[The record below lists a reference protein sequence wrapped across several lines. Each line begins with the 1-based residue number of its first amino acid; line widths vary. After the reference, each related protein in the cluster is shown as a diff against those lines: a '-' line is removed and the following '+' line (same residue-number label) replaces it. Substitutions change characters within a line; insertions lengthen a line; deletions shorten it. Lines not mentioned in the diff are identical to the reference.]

1 MEANQLVVIDIQG
14 SAGVVLDD
22 GSIRALNVGDII
34 TVGDLVVTA
43 IKSSLQ
49 IDVQGETLSIP
60 ANQKVKITPDLLAK
74 EARDSSETTV
84 FDESLDEAIAS
95 LDLGTEQ
102 DSSTAANSDVTDFLD
117 ALEGDG
123 DILDNLEA
131 TAAGGGNAAG
141 ADGGS
146 SFVQLT
152 RISESVDPSSV
163 TFDSSFDQS
172 ATEAFNLRDT
182 SDGIVPDATSA
193 SISLNELGVTN
204 SSQPTITGTSEN
216 LIGETV
222 NVTVTDVDGNSQVVS
237 VVIGP
242 DGTFEITLPTPIADG
257 PVTVV
262 VEATDPVGNPIND
275 TISIEIDTT
284 PPLIAI
290 DPVADSASQTVTVTG
305 TVSGLN
311 TGDNV
316 SVTLTDSAGTVQT
329 IVTQVDAL
337 GNWVITTT
345 SPLSEG
351 EFNVSAVAIDAA
363 GNQAVDQAL
372 ANVDLTAPVITVN
385 VTDET
390 NNATPPLVGTT
401 NGVPEGTQVTI
412 TVTDSAG
419 QIQTLTAVTQADG
432 SWSVEVGTPLA
443 EGDFTVDAQVSD
455 SVGNLAL
462 ASDSGVVD
470 LTAPTVQINNINDTQ
485 DTTPTITGNAQDVP
499 AGSII
504 SVVITDFNG
513 QTQTLLTQTN
523 ADGDWSIDVTTP
535 LAEGQ
540 FEVDASVSD
549 AAGNQA
555 QANNQGVVD
564 LTNPDITVT
573 AIADTNDT
581 TPTFV
586 GRVEDAPAGSVITV
600 LVTDIN
606 GSVQTLTTL
615 LNEDGTWSVDA
626 NEILPGGEFTATAS
640 VTDVAGNEATAQ
652 TNGEITFAPISIQI
666 DAIAN
671 TNDTTPFLSGNTGN
685 VPAGTTITL
694 TITASDGSTFTLLAV
709 TQADGSW
716 SAQVTTPLPEG
727 DFTVVAAVIDDSGNE
742 AQASALGN
750 VDLTISINF
759 IIDTNDTTPT
769 ISGSTQDVEPGAL
782 VTVTFT
788 GSDGVAETVQV
799 VTGADGSWS
808 VEASNELV
816 EGQFNVVATVTDA
829 AGNTASASETG
840 EIDLTDPAITINP
853 IEDTNDVTPSVS
865 GNVIDVPAGTE
876 VTLVITDS
884 EGNEQTLTTITNT
897 DGTYTA
903 DIIADLS
910 EGDFTVTA
918 SVSDTAGN
926 SSTATVT
933 GTVDLTA
940 PSVTINN
947 IADTNDTTPTLTGST
962 QGLASGSE
970 VTLTVTDSLGAEQQL
985 VTTISADGTWS
996 IEIPTALSEGDF
1008 TVTANVSDNAGN
1020 AAQDSQLGSVDTTPP
1035 LVAINDFADSNDTTP
1050 TFSGTT
1056 SDVAPGS
1063 LVSVL
1068 VTDANGESQTLTA
1081 VVSEDGTWQVGA
1093 TQAVAEG
1100 DFTITAT
1107 VTDAAGNEASD
1118 TGTGTIDLS
1127 APIIAIN
1134 AIPDSADTTPTI
1146 SGSVQNVP
1154 AGTTVTLTLTDAG
1167 GNTQTIT
1174 TQTLADGTWTAD
1186 AINELVEGDF
1196 SVNAIVSDE
1205 AGNQSETLAQGTIDN
1220 TAPTI
1225 TIDALADSNDTT
1237 PTISGTATGEP
1248 EGTVV
1253 TITVTD
1259 EAGNPQTITTEVLA
1273 DGTFSVD
1280 VPNELS
1286 EGEFTVEV
1294 SVTDTSGNETTA
1306 TTTGEIDTSAPVITI
1321 DALADSNDTT
1331 PTISGT
1337 ATGEPEG
1344 TVVTITVTDDAGNE
1358 QVITTEVLANGTF
1371 TVDVPNELSEGE
1383 FIVEVSVTDT
1393 SGNETTATTTGEV
1406 DTAAPT
1412 VTIDPIGDTND
1423 TTPTISGT
1431 ATGEPEGT
1439 LVTITVTDEAGNPQI
1454 ITTEVQADG
1463 TFSVDVPNELSEGE
1477 FTVEVSVTDT
1487 AGNET
1492 TVTTTGEVD
1501 TAAPT
1506 VIIDPVGDTNNTT
1519 PTISGTATGEPEGT
1533 VVTITV
1539 TDEAG
1544 NPQTITTEVQ
1554 ADGTFSVDVPNELS
1568 EGEFTVEVSVTDTAG
1583 NETTVTTTGEVD
1595 TAAPTVIIDPV
1606 SDTNNTTPTISGTAT
1621 SEPEGTVVTI
1631 TVTDEAGNPQ
1641 IITTGVQADGTF
1653 SVDVPDELSEGE
1665 FSVEVSVTDTAGN
1678 ETTVTTTGEVDTTA
1692 PIVTINALGDTSDTT
1707 PTISGTASGEPAG
1720 STVTLTVTD
1729 ANGIVQIITAEVIT
1743 DGSWTVEVSAA
1754 LAEGSY
1760 SVDASISDSAGN
1772 EGTASASG
1780 TIDTSALTITI
1791 DIIGETND
1799 QTPQINGDTFNAQ
1812 AGSQVEVQITD
1823 SAGAI
1828 ITLTTVVDEN
1838 GLWSV
1843 TPPANLA
1850 EGTILISATVT
1861 DIGGGTANAELDA
1874 VIDITPPTIQV
1885 NELETS
1891 NDTTPIISGST
1902 TDVASGTVIN
1912 LTVTDSQ
1919 GVVRTFS
1926 TTTDADGNW
1935 SVELSQE
1942 LASGDYSVEAE
1953 VSDAAGN
1960 SASTTATGNID
1971 TSGPSLTVDFEAVT
1985 NDSTPTISGTSDAD
1999 VGTSITVVITD
2010 ENGVEQTLST
2020 TVDANG
2026 NWEVTPQT
2034 DLNEGDNTIEVSVSD
2049 EAGNTT
2055 TVTDTI
2061 TLDTQAP
2068 ILTIQNVGDVSD
2080 LTPELQ
2086 GTSNEIGG
2094 TVTLTITDSQ
2104 GAEQTFTTTVE
2115 SDGHWNIEIPGALAQ
2130 GDFSVVASITDAAGN
2145 DTTANSSGNVDTIT
2159 PVITVDALGLG
2170 NDSTPVV
2177 SGTST
2182 EPEGTVVNIVIT
2194 DSNGDETPI
2203 TATVDANGNW
2213 QAISPELPEGSY
2225 SVQAS
2230 ITDAAGNTDS
2240 AVQSGTIDS
2249 LAPTLVLDTVGAT
2262 NDSTPTISGSTNAP
2276 AGTVISISVSDGT
2289 TTETFTATVQ
2299 ADGSWSADVPNALS
2313 DGELTIEASVSDNA
2327 GNTTTLSE
2335 TATLNTTAPSISIN
2349 ALVDTN
2355 DTTPT
2360 INGTSDAADGTTI
2373 SLTFEDS
2380 AGNITTVDTTV
2391 TGGVWSVDA
2400 PIDLAEGE
2408 YTVTAQVDDGLG
2420 NIGSATETGQI
2431 DLTGPSL
2438 VITDN
2443 GVGND
2448 TTPTIAGSS
2457 DAPQGST
2464 VTVIVTDSSG
2474 TPQTMSATVLANG
2487 TWSIPVPVALAE
2499 GAYTI
2504 SASVSDAAGND
2515 TTATGAGEI
2524 DTTAPTLILTNPGS
2538 SNDITPTL
2546 SGTSDAVE
2554 GTVIN
2559 FTVVDDLGNTQTFT
2573 TTVDADGNFSIEVPT
2588 ALAEGP
2594 YTITANIS
2602 DVAGNSTDITGNGTI
2617 DTTAPSVSV
2626 DAPLLTND
2634 STPTV
2639 TGTSDAPNS
2648 TITVTFTDATNAT
2661 QSIDVQTDASGN
2673 WSATPT
2679 GTLAE
2684 GNYSVSASI
2693 TDAAGNTGTGTDT
2706 GEVDITPPDL
2716 AFTPT
2721 FLLGSLVL
2729 LNGTSDLPAGSEI
2742 TITEQLVGGGVGVS
2756 YTTTTDANGN
2766 WSLTGID
2773 ISLLNLGSVI
2783 ATATDAAGNT
2793 RTISSDDF
2801 DNTPP
2806 TLTVDVAAQSDSNTP
2821 IISGTSDAGEGAQ
2834 VTIVVTDSAGNPQ
2847 TITALVDANGDWS
2860 ATPATPLSEG
2870 QSTIEV
2876 SVRDSVGNETTVS
2889 DTTTIDTQAPLLT
2902 IQNVGDVSDL
2912 TPELQGTSNEI
2923 GGTVTLTITDS
2934 RGINQTLSTVVGSD
2948 GHWAI
2953 EIPGALAQGDFTVSA
2968 NITDAAG
2975 NDTTAN
2981 SSGNVD
2987 TITPVITV
2995 DALGLGNDSTPVVSG
3010 TSTEPEGT
3018 VINII
3023 ITDSNGDEHPIT
3035 ATVDA
3040 SGNWQAT
3047 SPELPDGSYNV
3058 QASITDDAGNT
3069 GGAVQSG
3076 TLDTLAPTLTL
3087 DTVGATNDSTP
3098 TISGSSNAPAG
3109 TVISI
3114 SVSDGT
3120 TTETFTATVQADG
3133 SWSADVPNALT
3144 DGPLTI
3150 EASVSDSAG
3159 NTTTLSETATLNTTA
3174 PSISIN
3180 ALVDTNDTTPTI
3192 NGTSDA
3198 ADGTTI
3204 SLTFEDSA
3212 GNITTVDTTV
3222 TGGVWSV
3229 DAPIDLAEGEY
3240 TVTAQVDDGLGNIGS
3255 ATETGQIDLTGPSLV
3270 ITDNG
3275 VGNDTTPTIA
3285 GSSDA
3290 PQGSTVTVIVT
3301 DSSGTPQTMSAT
3313 VLANGTWSI
3322 PVPVALA
3329 EGAYTISASVSDAAG
3344 NDTTATGAGEI
3355 DTTAPTL
3362 ILTNPG
3368 SSNDITPTLSGTSD
3382 AVEGTVINFTVVDDL
3397 GNTQTFTTT
3406 VDADGNFSIEVPT
3419 ALAEG
3424 PYTITANISDVAGNS
3439 TDITGNGTID
3449 TTAPSVSVDAP
3460 LLTND
3465 STPTVTGTSDAPNS
3479 TITVT
3484 FTDATNATQS
3494 IDVQTDASGNWSAT
3508 PTGTLA
3514 EGNYSV
3520 SASITDAAGNTG
3532 TGTDTGEVDIT
3543 PPDLAFTPTFLLG
3556 SLVLLNGTS
3565 DLPAGSEITITEQLV
3580 GGGVGVSYTTTT
3592 DANGNWSLTGID
3604 ISLLNLGSVIA
3615 TATDAAGNTR
3625 TISSDDFDNTPP
3637 TLTVDVAAQSDSNTP
3652 IISGTSDAGEGA
3664 QVTIV
3669 VTDSAGNPQTIT
3681 ALVDANGDWSA
3692 TPATPLSEGQ
3702 STIEVSVRDSVGNET
3717 TVSDTTTIDTQ
3728 APTLTI
3734 QNVGD
3739 VNDLTPTL
3747 QGTSNEIGG
3756 TVTLTVTDSDGVVQ
3770 TFTTTVESDGHWN
3783 IEIPGAL
3790 AQGDFSV
3797 VASITDAAGND
3808 TTANSSGNVDTITPV
3823 ITVDALGLG
3832 NDSTPVVSG
3841 TSTEPEGTVVNIVI
3855 TDSNGDETPI
3865 TATVDANGNWQA
3877 ICPELPDGSYTV
3889 QASITDDAGNTG
3901 GAVQSGNLDSL
3912 APTLTLDTVGAT
3924 NDSTPAISG
3933 STNAPAGTVINI
3945 SVSDGTTTETFT
3957 ATVQADG
3964 SWSADVPTALADGE
3978 LTIEAS
3984 VSDSAGNTTTLSEN
3998 ATLNTTAPSIS
4009 INVLV
4014 DTNDTTPEIRG
4025 TSDAADGT
4033 TISLTF
4039 EDSAGNITTV
4049 DTTVTG
4055 GVWSVDAPIDLAEG
4069 EYTVTAQVD
4078 DGLGN
4083 IGSATETGQI
4093 DLTGPSLVITDNGVG
4108 NDTTPTIAGSSDAP
4122 QGSTVTVIV
4131 TDSSGTPQTMSATVL
4146 ANGTWSIP
4154 VPVAL
4159 AEGAYTISASVSDA
4173 AGNDTTAT
4181 GAGEIDTTAPTLI
4194 LTNPG
4199 SSNDITPTLSGTS
4212 DAVEGTV
4219 INFTVVD
4226 DLGNTQTFTTTV
4238 DADGNFSIEVPT
4250 ALAEG
4255 PYTITANISDVAGNS
4270 TDITGNGTIDT
4281 TAPSVSVDAPLLTN
4295 DSTPTV
4301 TGTSDAPNSTITVT
4315 FTDATNATQS
4325 IDVQTDASGNWSAT
4339 PTGTLA
4345 EGNYSVSASITDA
4358 AGNTGTGTDT
4368 GEVDITPPDLAF
4380 TPTFLLGSLVLL
4392 NGTSDL
4398 PAGSE
4403 ITITE
4408 QLVGGGVG
4416 VSYTTTTDA
4425 NGNWSLT
4432 GIDISL
4438 LNLGSVIATATDAAG
4453 NTRTISSDDFDNTP
4467 PTLTVDVAAQSDS
4480 NTPIISGTS
4489 DAGEGAQVTIVVTDS
4504 AGNPQ
4509 TITALVDANGDWSAT
4524 PATPLSE
4531 GQSTIEVS
4539 VRDSVGN
4546 ETTVSD
4552 TTTIDTQAPLLTIQN
4567 VGDVSDL
4574 TPELQGTS
4582 NEIGGTVT
4590 LTITDSEGAV
4600 QTIDTIVGSDGHW
4613 AIEVSTALA
4622 QGDFSVVASIT
4633 DAAGNESTANSSG
4646 NVDTITPI
4654 VTVDALGLGNDSTPV
4669 ISGTSTEPEGTVV
4682 NIVITDSNGDEHP
4695 ITATVDANGDWQ
4707 ATSPELP
4714 DGSYT
4719 VQASITDDAGNTGG
4733 AVQSG
4738 TLDTLAPTLTL
4749 DTVGATNDS
4758 TPTISGSSNAPAGT
4772 VISISVSDGTTTET
4786 FTATVQADGSWSA
4799 DVPNALTDGPLTI
4812 EASVSDSAGNTTTLS
4827 ENATLNTTAPSI
4839 SINVLVDTNDTTP
4852 EIRGTSDAADG
4863 TTISLT
4869 FEDSAGNI
4877 TTVDTTVTGGV
4888 WSVDA
4893 PIDLAEGEYTV
4904 TAQVDDGLGNIGSA
4918 TETGQ
4923 IDLTGPSLVITD
4935 NGVGNDTT
4943 PTIAGSSDAPQ
4954 GSTVTVIVTDSSG
4967 TPQTMSATVLANG
4980 TWSIP
4985 VPVALAE
4992 GAYTISASVSDA
5004 AGNDTTATGAGEID
5018 TTAPTLILTNPGSSN
5033 DITPTLSGT
5042 SDAVEGTVINFT
5054 VVDDLGNT
5062 QTFTTTVDADGNF
5075 SIEVP
5080 TALAEGPYTITANIS
5095 DVAGNSTDITGN
5107 GTIDTTAP
5115 SVSVDAPLLTN
5126 DSTPTVTGTSD
5137 APNSTITV
5145 TFTDATNATQ
5155 SIDVQTDASGNWSVT
5170 PSGDLAEGNYS
5181 VSASITDAAG
5191 NTGTGTDTGE
5201 VDITAPD
5208 LEIIPSFLLGNLVSL
5223 SGDSDLPG
5231 GSVITIT
5238 EYLVGGLVGAT
5249 YTATTNPDGTWGLA
5263 NITVPLLNL
5272 AYVTASATDAAGNVR
5287 TINTLDFDNVAP
5299 DLTVSVDALSNDS
5312 TPVISGTTD
5321 MGQGTVINIT
5331 VTDSEGES
5339 QAFTAIVQA
5348 DGSWSADVPAELA
5361 QGQYTVV
5368 AEVRDSVG
5376 NLTTQ
5381 QTQGEI
5387 DSVAPTLIVNEV
5399 NATIDTTPTISGTS
5413 NEIGADVSIIIGGQ
5427 TLTATVG
5434 TDGNWQVDV
5443 PVALVDGDYTAQ
5455 VSITDDANNIS
5466 STTIDLTID
5475 TQVPVIVL
5483 NDTTVFNTNTPII
5496 SGTSTEPQNTVVDI
5510 VITDSNGDIHTLTA
5524 IVDASGDWQVT
5535 APSLPDGNYDVEVSI
5550 TDDAGNT
5557 GSDTGSSF
5565 VDTQAP
5571 SITINALGTINNS
5584 TPTIS
5589 GTSNESENT
5598 SITVTV
5604 TDGDST
5610 ETYTTVVGAGG
5621 VWSVDIT
5628 DVLTD
5633 GEITVSA
5640 SIVDT
5645 AGNSASANATATLNT
5660 NAPTINI
5667 NTIVDTN
5674 DQTPA
5679 ISGTSSAADNTE
5691 ITVVITDVNNVS
5703 HTVTTTV
5710 VGGIWSVDA
5719 TDILPEG
5726 EFTVSASVTEGSLT
5740 SNTTGSGVIDLT
5752 APTLSITPLVTLNDT
5767 TPTISG
5773 TTTAPQGALVIIL
5786 ITDSLGA
5793 EQTVNATVGAN
5804 GTWSVAASTELS
5816 EGIYTV
5822 LASTTDTAGN
5832 PVNTSITGEV
5842 DITAPVV
5849 TINDIAGSTD
5859 LTPSISGNVTGA
5871 MVGDAVA
5878 VVFTDA
5884 LGNKHTVNT
5893 TVQTGGVWSVEATSS
5908 LSQGDYSVEVSV
5920 TDSAGNTGDATNT
5933 ATIDTIAPEI
5943 SINQSSLILTQ
5954 DSTPLITGTSNEENT
5969 NVIVTFTDSAGV
5981 SHQMTVQ
5988 TDGNGDWQAAANNIL
6003 ADGVYSVSATIS
6015 DAAGNTSVDNKTGG
6029 EVDTVGPELT
6039 IVPSFLLGQLVSL
6052 SGTSD
6057 LGEGKTVT
6065 VTLEL
6070 AGDLAD
6076 LTYDV
6081 TTDANGD
6088 WVLVGLA
6095 VNVIGLSVIKASATD
6110 EAGNTTTVT
6119 TADVDASTPVLNAV
6133 VDFVTGQ
6140 GDLPIISG
6148 TTDQAPGTEVLVRVV
6163 DSENVVQ
6170 ELTAIVQADNTWAV
6184 QVPQSLAEGTFS
6196 VTVDVLSEV
6205 GITTTQLLTGVVD
6218 TISPTLGLQ
6227 VIGTTS
6233 DSTPIIQGTSDL
6245 INGVVEIQLDGGSV
6259 LTTTVDALGIFTL
6272 EVDALTEG
6280 QHVANVSITDDA
6292 GNVVTDT
6299 LEFVVDTLVPVV
6311 DILPLTISDTDIL
6324 TISGSSEEPEGT
6336 DIDVTVI
6343 GSNGDETVFDAVVG
6357 SDGTWSLVTT
6367 SLPDGIY
6374 TVYANITDA
6383 AGNVGESVTEQVTI
6397 DTIPP
6402 VLEIDAFG
6410 VLNTLTPTI
6419 TGSSDEEVGS
6429 LITVNITDST
6439 AAVQTVTTTVL
6450 GDGTWSVIAPLLPEG
6465 EITVEAISTDSAG
6478 NTTTVNQI
6486 GTVSTTLP
6494 SLLINPII
6502 DTSDTTPTI
6511 SGTTDV
6517 LNGNVE
6523 VVITD
6528 SSGTTTTYNTTAIA
6542 GIWSLIPT
6550 VPLAEGAFT
6559 VDATVENLSLTSS
6572 TSLDGIVDLTPPTVE
6587 VDQLPVT
6594 NNPLPTI
6601 TGISDAPAGTN
6612 VSVVITDANNDS
6624 QTITAQV
6631 AGNGTWS
6638 VTATTALSEGSF
6650 SATASISDT
6659 AGNSAS
6665 DTMGSSTDYTA
6676 PTVVIDPILVGQD
6689 TTPTVTGS
6697 VTESFAGALVVV
6709 MFTDSAGATHNVQTT
6724 VEPDGTWSVT
6734 STEVLPEGNYSV
6746 DVSIA
6751 DGAGN
6756 IGEGS
6761 ASSAVDSGI
6770 TIDSGLVLTIDQNPV
6785 ITGTAAPGESVTVTF
6800 SGATEATETVTADAS
6815 GEWSVTANT
6824 TLADGA
6830 YTVTAVA
6837 TDTSGNTTSSGSIS
6851 GLVIDTTPPI
6861 VNDFEVDYL
6870 LGGITGLIK
6879 IAVIGFHGTTDAEPG
6894 TTVTLDNSL
6903 LLGISVGNETTTVQ
6917 SDGSWA
6923 FTSVDIDLLAL
6934 LGNGLRDVRIIFE
6947 DEAGNT
6953 TTIDGEGT
6961 EVASISTAGSASSDT
6976 IPASFSEE
6984 SALGDTIPNEV
6995 SSNNVLS
7002 TETIDLGNLSGLST
7016 PEQTVQVSSAEP
7028 LNINDLII
7036 NEDAEQLIALNTLV
7050 EDEGSA
7056 IAYTPAQSGGSID
7069 AAAPAVDVQNQSEE
7083 MIKHLIESSN
7093 NQTDI

>member
-242 DGTFEITLPTPIADG
+242 DGTFEITLPTPVADG

-290 DPVADSASQTVTVTG
+290 DPVADSASQTVTITG

-432 SWSVEVGTPLA
+432 SWSVEVGTPLP

-640 VTDVAGNEATAQ
+640 VTDPAGNEATAQ

-716 SAQVTTPLPEG
+716 TAQVTTPLPEG

-742 AQASALGN
+742 AQASAVGN
-750 VDLTISINF
+750 VDLTVSINF

-769 ISGSTQDVEPGAL
+769 VSGSTQDVEPGAL

-816 EGQFNVVATVTDA
+816 EGPFSVIATVTDA

-865 GNVIDVPAGTE
+865 GIVIDVPAGTE

-884 EGNEQTLTTITNT
+884 EGNEQTLTTLTNA

-1020 AAQDSQLGSVDTTPP
+1020 AAQDSQLGTVDTTPP

-1186 AINELVEGDF
+1186 AINELVQGDF

-1205 AGNQSETLAQGTIDN
+1205 AGNQSETSAQGTIDN
-1220 TAPTI
+1220 TAPNI

-1273 DGTFSVD
+1273 DGTFTVDVPDELSEGEFIVEVSVTDTAGNETTATTTGEVDTAAPTVIIDPVGDTNDTTPTISGTATGEPEGTAVTITVTDEAGNPQIITTEVQADGTFSVD

-1306 TTTGEIDTSAPVITI
+1306 TTTGEVDTLAPVITI

-1344 TVVTITVTDDAGNE
+1344 TVVTIIVTDEAGNS
-1358 QVITTEVLANGTF
+1358 QIITTEVQADGTF
-1371 TVDVPNELSEGE
+1371 SVDVPNELSEGE
-1383 FIVEVSVTDT
+1383 FTVEVSVTDT
-1393 SGNETTATTTGEV
+1393 AGNETTATTTGEV
-1406 DTAAPT
+1406 DTAAPS
-1412 VTIDPIGDTND
+1412 VIIDPVGDTNNN
-1423 TTPTISGT
+1423 TPTISGT
-1431 ATGEPEGT
+1431 ATGEPKGT

-1492 TVTTTGEVD
+1492 TATTTGEVD
-1501 TAAPT
+1501 TSAP
-1506 VIIDPVGDTNNTT
+1506 VITIDALADSNDTT

-1544 NPQTITTEVQ
+1544 NPQIITTEVQ

-1583 NETTVTTTGEVD
+1583 NETTATTTGEVD
-1595 TAAPTVIIDPV
+1595 TAAPTVTIDPIG
-1606 SDTNNTTPTISGTAT
+1606 DTNDTTPTISGTAT
-1621 SEPEGTVVTI
+1621 GEPEGTVVTI

-1641 IITTGVQADGTF
+1641 IITTEVQADGTF
-1653 SVDVPDELSEGE
+1653 SVDVANELSEGE
-1665 FSVEVSVTDTAGN
+1665 FTVEVSVTDTAGN
-1678 ETTVTTTGEVDTTA
+1678 ETTATTTGEVDTTA

-1707 PTISGTASGEPAG
+1707 PTISGTVSGEPAG

-1729 ANGIVQIITAEVIT
+1729 ANGAVQIITAEVIA
-1743 DGSWTVEVSAA
+1743 DGSWTAEVSAA

-1926 TTTDADGNW
+1926 TTTDVEGNW

-1960 SASTTATGNID
+1960 SASDTATGNID
-1971 TSGPSLTVDFEAVT
+1971 TSGPSLTVDFDTVT

-2010 ENGVEQTLST
+2010 GNGVEQTLTT
-2020 TVDANG
+2020 TVDTNG
-2026 NWEVTPQT
+2026 NWEVTPQA

-2068 ILTIQNVGDVSD
+2068 TLTIQTVGDVND
-2080 LTPELQ
+2080 LTPTLQ

-2094 TVTLTITDSQ
+2094 TVTLTITDSE
-2104 GAEQTFTTTVE
+2104 GAVQTITTTVE
-2115 SDGHWNIEIPGALAQ
+2115 SDGHWDIEIPSALAQ
-2130 GDFSVVASITDAAGN
+2130 GDFTVTASITDAAGN

-2230 ITDAAGNTDS
+2230 ITDDAGNTGGATQTGNLD
-2240 AVQSGTIDS
+2240 T
-2249 LAPTLVLDTVGAT
+2249 LAPTLTLDTVGAT
-2262 NDSTPTISGSTNAP
+2262 NNSTPTISGTSNAP
-2276 AGTVISISVSDGT
+2276 AGTVITINVTDANN
-2289 TTETFTATVQ
+2289 TETFTATVQ

-2391 TGGVWSVDA
+2391 TGGVWSIDA
-2400 PIDLAEGE
+2400 PTDLVEGE

-2420 NIGSATETGQI
+2420 NIGSATETGEI
-2431 DLTGPSL
+2431 DLTAPSL
-2438 VITDN
+2438 VIVDN
-2443 GVGND
+2443 GVSND
-2448 TTPTIAGSS
+2448 TTPTISGTS
-2457 DAPQGST
+2457 DAPQGSE
-2464 VTVIVTDSSG
+2464 VTIIVTDSAG
-2474 TPQTMSATVLANG
+2474 AQQTITATVGGSGA
-2487 TWSIPVPVALAE
+2487 WSAPVTTALAE
-2499 GAYTI
+2499 GNFTV
-2504 SASVSDAAGND
+2504 SASVSDAAGNE
-2515 TTATGAGEI
+2515 ANGTGAGEV
-2524 DTTAPTLILTNPGS
+2524 DTIAPTLVLTSPGS
-2538 SNDITPTL
+2538 SNDITPTF

-2559 FTVVDDLGNTQTFT
+2559 FTVVDDFGSSQTFT
-2573 TTVDADGNFSIEVPT
+2573 TTVDADGNFSVEVPT

-2594 YTITANIS
+2594 YSIEASIS
-2602 DVAGNSTDITGNGTI
+2602 DAAGNSTDIASDDTI

-2639 TGTSDAPNS
+2639 TGISDAPNS
-2648 TITVTFTDATNAT
+2648 TITVTFIDAENATQSIDVQTDANGNWSATPTGTLAEGDYSVSASITDAAGNTGTGTDSGEVDVTPPALAFTPTFELGLLITLSGTSDLPIGSEITITEQLVNGGIGATYTTTTDADGNWSLVGLDVSLLDVGSVIATATDAAGNTRTISSDDFDNTPPTLTVDVAAQSDSNTPVISGTSDAGEGAQVTIVVTDSAGNPQTITALVDANGDWSATPATPLSEGQSTIEVSVRDSVGNETTVSDTTTIDTQAPTLTIQNVGDVSDLTPELQGTSNEIGGTVTLTITDSAGAVQTIDTIVDSDGHWVIEVSNALAQGEFSVVASITDAAGNDTTASSSGNVDTITPVVTVDALGLGNDSTPVISGTSTEPAGTVINIIITDSNGDEHPITATVDASGNWQATSPELPDGSYTVQASITDDAGNTGGAVQSGTLDTLAPTLTLDTVGATNNSTPTISGTSNAPAGTVITINVRDADNTETFTATVQADGSWSADVPNALTDGPLTIEASVSDSAGNTTMLSEGATLDTNAPSINIDALMDTNDTTPNVSGTSSAANGTIITVSITDSNDITNTVQTTVTDGIWSVEAPVDLAEGSYEVEASVTDGSGNTSTATENGVVDTTIPNIAVNDVTVTDDTTPTITGTANAPQGSTVSVEITDSNNITHTVTTTLGVNGTWSVAATQVLAEGTFTVSASVSDAAGNEATATGTGEIDTIAPTLVLTSPGSSSDITPTLSGTSDAVEGTVINFTVVDDQGNTQTFTTTVDADGNFSIEVPTALVEGPYTITASISDAAGNSTGITGNGTIDTTAPSITVDAPVLTNDTTPTVTGTSDAPNRTITVTFTDAANAT

-2673 WSATPT
+2673 WSATPS
-2679 GTLAE
+2679 GDLAE

-2693 TDAAGNTGTGTDT
+2693 TDAAGNTGTGTDS

-2860 ATPATPLSEG
+2860 ATPTTPLSEG
-2870 QSTIEV
+2870 ETTIEV
-2876 SVRDSVGNETTVS
+2876 SVRDSVGNETTGS
-2889 DTTTIDTQAPLLT
+2889 DTTTIDTQAPTLT

-2923 GGTVTLTITDS
+2923 GSTVTLTITDS
-2934 RGINQTLSTVVGSD
+2934 AGAVQTIDTIVDSD
-2948 GHWAI
+2948 GHWVI
-2953 EIPGALAQGDFTVSA
+2953 EVSNALAQGDFTVVAS
-2968 NITDAAG
+2968 ITDAAG
-2975 NDTTAN
+2975 NESTAN

-2987 TITPVITV
+2987 TVTPIVTV

-3047 SPELPDGSYNV
+3047 SPELPDGSYTV

-3098 TISGSSNAPAG
+3098 AISGSS
-3109 TVISI
+3109 
-3114 SVSDGT
+3114 
-3120 TTETFTATVQADG
+3120 
-3133 SWSADVPNALT
+3133 
-3144 DGPLTI
+3144 
-3150 EASVSDSAG
+3150 
-3159 NTTTLSETATLNTTA
+3159 
-3174 PSISIN
+3174 
-3180 ALVDTNDTTPTI
+3180 
-3192 NGTSDA
+3192 
-3198 ADGTTI
+3198 
-3204 SLTFEDSA
+3204 
-3212 GNITTVDTTV
+3212 
-3222 TGGVWSV
+3222 
-3229 DAPIDLAEGEY
+3229 
-3240 TVTAQVDDGLGNIGS
+3240 
-3255 ATETGQIDLTGPSLV
+3255 
-3270 ITDNG
+3270 
-3275 VGNDTTPTIA
+3275 
-3285 GSSDA
+3285 
-3290 PQGSTVTVIVT
+3290 
-3301 DSSGTPQTMSAT
+3301 
-3313 VLANGTWSI
+3313 
-3322 PVPVALA
+3322 
-3329 EGAYTISASVSDAAG
+3329 
-3344 NDTTATGAGEI
+3344 
-3355 DTTAPTL
+3355 
-3362 ILTNPG
+3362 
-3368 SSNDITPTLSGTSD
+3368 
-3382 AVEGTVINFTVVDDL
+3382 
-3397 GNTQTFTTT
+3397 
-3406 VDADGNFSIEVPT
+3406 
-3419 ALAEG
+3419 
-3424 PYTITANISDVAGNS
+3424 
-3439 TDITGNGTID
+3439 
-3449 TTAPSVSVDAP
+3449 
-3460 LLTND
+3460 
-3465 STPTVTGTSDAPNS
+3465 
-3479 TITVT
+3479 
-3484 FTDATNATQS
+3484 
-3494 IDVQTDASGNWSAT
+3494 
-3508 PTGTLA
+3508 
-3514 EGNYSV
+3514 
-3520 SASITDAAGNTG
+3520 
-3532 TGTDTGEVDIT
+3532 
-3543 PPDLAFTPTFLLG
+3543 
-3556 SLVLLNGTS
+3556 
-3565 DLPAGSEITITEQLV
+3565 
-3580 GGGVGVSYTTTT
+3580 
-3592 DANGNWSLTGID
+3592 
-3604 ISLLNLGSVIA
+3604 
-3615 TATDAAGNTR
+3615 
-3625 TISSDDFDNTPP
+3625 
-3637 TLTVDVAAQSDSNTP
+3637 
-3652 IISGTSDAGEGA
+3652 
-3664 QVTIV
+3664 
-3669 VTDSAGNPQTIT
+3669 
-3681 ALVDANGDWSA
+3681 
-3692 TPATPLSEGQ
+3692 
-3702 STIEVSVRDSVGNET
+3702 
-3717 TVSDTTTIDTQ
+3717 
-3728 APTLTI
+3728 
-3734 QNVGD
+3734 
-3739 VNDLTPTL
+3739 
-3747 QGTSNEIGG
+3747 
-3756 TVTLTVTDSDGVVQ
+3756 
-3770 TFTTTVESDGHWN
+3770 
-3783 IEIPGAL
+3783 
-3790 AQGDFSV
+3790 
-3797 VASITDAAGND
+3797 
-3808 TTANSSGNVDTITPV
+3808 
-3823 ITVDALGLG
+3823 
-3832 NDSTPVVSG
+3832 
-3841 TSTEPEGTVVNIVI
+3841 
-3855 TDSNGDETPI
+3855 
-3865 TATVDANGNWQA
+3865 
-3877 ICPELPDGSYTV
+3877 
-3889 QASITDDAGNTG
+3889 
-3901 GAVQSGNLDSL
+3901 
-3912 APTLTLDTVGAT
+3912 
-3924 NDSTPAISG
+3924 
-3933 STNAPAGTVINI
+3933 NAPAGTVINI

-3984 VSDSAGNTTTLSEN
+3984 VSDNAGNTTTLSET
-3998 ATLNTTAPSIS
+3998 ATLNTIAPSIN
-4009 INVLV
+4009 INALV
-4014 DTNDTTPEIRG
+4014 DTNDTTPTING

-4039 EDSAGNITTV
+4039 VDSAGAETT
-4049 DTTVTG
+4049 TTITVTG
-4055 GVWSVDAPIDLAEG
+4055 GLWSVAAPVELAEG
-4069 EYTVTAQVD
+4069 EYTVTAEVD

-4083 IGSATETGQI
+4083 IGSATETGEI
-4093 DLTGPSLVITDNGVG
+4093 DLTAPSLLIADNGVS
-4108 NDTTPTIAGSSDAP
+4108 NDTTPTISGTSDAP
-4122 QGSTVTVIV
+4122 QGSEVTIIV
-4131 TDSSGTPQTMSATVL
+4131 TDSAGAAQTMSATVL

-4159 AEGAYTISASVSDA
+4159 AEGAYSISANVEDVA
-4173 AGNDTTAT
+4173 ANDTTAT
-4181 GAGEIDTTAPTLI
+4181 GTGEIDTIAPTLV
-4194 LTNPG
+4194 LTSPG
-4199 SSNDITPTLSGTS
+4199 SSSDITPTLSGTS

-4226 DLGNTQTFTTTV
+4226 DQGNTQTFTTTV
-4238 DADGNFSIEVPT
+4238 DADGNFSVEVPT

-4270 TDITGNGTIDT
+4270 TNITGNGTIDT

-4315 FTDATNATQS
+4315 FTDA
-4325 IDVQTDASGNWSAT
+4325 
-4339 PTGTLA
+4339 
-4345 EGNYSVSASITDA
+4345 
-4358 AGNTGTGTDT
+4358 
-4368 GEVDITPPDLAF
+4368 
-4380 TPTFLLGSLVLL
+4380 
-4392 NGTSDL
+4392 
-4398 PAGSE
+4398 
-4403 ITITE
+4403 
-4408 QLVGGGVG
+4408 
-4416 VSYTTTTDA
+4416 A
-4425 NGNWSLT
+4425 N
-4432 GIDISL
+4432 
-4438 LNLGSVIATATDAAG
+4438 
-4453 NTRTISSDDFDNTP
+4453 
-4467 PTLTVDVAAQSDS
+4467 
-4480 NTPIISGTS
+4480 
-4489 DAGEGAQVTIVVTDS
+4489 
-4504 AGNPQ
+4504 
-4509 TITALVDANGDWSAT
+4509 
-4524 PATPLSE
+4524 
-4531 GQSTIEVS
+4531 
-4539 VRDSVGN
+4539 
-4546 ETTVSD
+4546 
-4552 TTTIDTQAPLLTIQN
+4552 
-4567 VGDVSDL
+4567 
-4574 TPELQGTS
+4574 
-4582 NEIGGTVT
+4582 
-4590 LTITDSEGAV
+4590 AV
-4600 QTIDTIVGSDGHW
+4600 QT
-4613 AIEVSTALA
+4613 
-4622 QGDFSVVASIT
+4622 
-4633 DAAGNESTANSSG
+4633 
-4646 NVDTITPI
+4646 
-4654 VTVDALGLGNDSTPV
+4654 
-4669 ISGTSTEPEGTVV
+4669 
-4682 NIVITDSNGDEHP
+4682 
-4695 ITATVDANGDWQ
+4695 
-4707 ATSPELP
+4707 
-4714 DGSYT
+4714 
-4719 VQASITDDAGNTGG
+4719 
-4733 AVQSG
+4733 
-4738 TLDTLAPTLTL
+4738 
-4749 DTVGATNDS
+4749 
-4758 TPTISGSSNAPAGT
+4758 
-4772 VISISVSDGTTTET
+4772 
-4786 FTATVQADGSWSA
+4786 
-4799 DVPNALTDGPLTI
+4799 
-4812 EASVSDSAGNTTTLS
+4812 
-4827 ENATLNTTAPSI
+4827 
-4839 SINVLVDTNDTTP
+4839 
-4852 EIRGTSDAADG
+4852 
-4863 TTISLT
+4863 
-4869 FEDSAGNI
+4869 
-4877 TTVDTTVTGGV
+4877 
-4888 WSVDA
+4888 
-4893 PIDLAEGEYTV
+4893 
-4904 TAQVDDGLGNIGSA
+4904 
-4918 TETGQ
+4918 
-4923 IDLTGPSLVITD
+4923 
-4935 NGVGNDTT
+4935 
-4943 PTIAGSSDAPQ
+4943 
-4954 GSTVTVIVTDSSG
+4954 
-4967 TPQTMSATVLANG
+4967 
-4980 TWSIP
+4980 
-4985 VPVALAE
+4985 
-4992 GAYTISASVSDA
+4992 
-5004 AGNDTTATGAGEID
+5004 
-5018 TTAPTLILTNPGSSN
+5018 
-5033 DITPTLSGT
+5033 
-5042 SDAVEGTVINFT
+5042 
-5054 VVDDLGNT
+5054 
-5062 QTFTTTVDADGNF
+5062 
-5075 SIEVP
+5075 
-5080 TALAEGPYTITANIS
+5080 
-5095 DVAGNSTDITGN
+5095 
-5107 GTIDTTAP
+5107 
-5115 SVSVDAPLLTN
+5115 
-5126 DSTPTVTGTSD
+5126 
-5137 APNSTITV
+5137 
-5145 TFTDATNATQ
+5145 
-5155 SIDVQTDASGNWSVT
+5155 IDVQTDASGNWSVT

-5299 DLTVSVDALSNDS
+5299 ELTVSVDALSNDS

-5339 QAFTAIVQA
+5339 QAFTATVQA
-5348 DGSWSADVPAELA
+5348 GGDWSVAVPAELA

-5381 QTQGEI
+5381 QAQGEI
-5387 DSVAPTLIVNEV
+5387 DSVDPTLIVNEV

-5483 NDTTVFNTNTPII
+5483 NDITVFNTNTPIV

-5510 VITDSNGDIHTLTA
+5510 VITDSNNDIHTLTA

-5589 GTSNESENT
+5589 GTSNEPENT

-5621 VWSVDIT
+5621 AWTVDIT

-5633 GEITVSA
+5633 GEVTVSA
-5640 SIVDT
+5640 SVTDA
-5645 AGNSASANATATLNT
+5645 AGNESVANSTATLNT

-5679 ISGTSSAADNTE
+5679 ISGTSSAIDNSV

-5719 TDILPEG
+5719 TTILPEG

-5816 EGIYTV
+5816 EGTYTV

-5954 DSTPLITGTSNEENT
+5954 DSTPLITGTSNEANT

-6070 AGDLAD
+6070 AGDLLD

-6088 WVLVGLA
+6088 WELLGLA
-6095 VNVIGLSVIKASATD
+6095 VNVIGLSVIEASATD
-6110 EAGNTTTVT
+6110 DVGNTTTIT

-6133 VDFVTGQ
+6133 VDFATGE

-6148 TTDQAPGTEVLVRVV
+6148 TTDQAPGTEVLVKVV

-6205 GITTTQLLTGVVD
+6205 GITTTQLLTAVVD

-6245 INGVVEIQLDGGSV
+6245 INGVVEIQLDGGTV

-6272 EVDALTEG
+6272 EVDALSEG

-6311 DILPLTISDTDIL
+6311 GILPLSISNTDIL
-6324 TISGSSEEPEGT
+6324 ELSGTSPEAEGT
-6336 DIDVTVI
+6336 NIDVTVI
-6343 GSNGDETVFDAVVG
+6343 GSNGNETVFNTLI
-6357 SDGTWSLVTT
+6357 DGDGNWSLVTT
-6367 SLPDGIY
+6367 SLSDGIY
-6374 TVYANITDA
+6374 TVSASITDA
-6383 AGNVGESVTEQVTI
+6383 AGNTGQSAIEQVTI
-6397 DTIPP
+6397 DTIAPA
-6402 VLEIDAFG
+6402 LGIDAFG

-6419 TGSSDEEVGS
+6419 EGTSDEEVGS

-6439 AAVQTVTTTVL
+6439 DTLYVVTTSVL
-6450 GDGTWSVIAPLLPEG
+6450 GDGTWLIVTPLLAEG
-6465 EITVEAISTDSAG
+6465 DLTIEAISTDDAG
-6478 NTTTVNQI
+6478 NIATVTQT
-6486 GTVSTTLP
+6486 GTISTTLP
-6494 SLLINPII
+6494 GLLINQIV

-6511 SGTTDV
+6511 TGTTDILAGDV
-6517 LNGNVE
+6517 Q

-6528 SSGTTTTYNTTAIA
+6528 SSGTATTYNTQAIA
-6542 GIWSLIPT
+6542 GVWTLIPT
-6550 VPLAEGAFT
+6550 TPLAEGAFT
-6559 VDATVENLSLTSS
+6559 VSATVENLGLTSS
-6572 TSLDGIVDLTPPTVE
+6572 TSLGGIIDLTPPTVE
-6587 VDQLPVT
+6587 VNQLPVT

-6601 TGISDAPAGTN
+6601 TGTSDAPAGTN

-6631 AGNGTWS
+6631 SGSGTWS

-6665 DTMGSSTDYTA
+6665 DTMVSSTDYTA

-6697 VTESFAGALVVV
+6697 VTGSFAGAAVIV

-6724 VEPDGTWSVT
+6724 VGADGTWSVT
-6734 STEVLPEGNYSV
+6734 SAEVLPEGNYSV
-6746 DVSIA
+6746 DVSIV
-6751 DGAGN
+6751 DGASNTGTQ
-6756 IGEGS
+6756 S
-6761 ASSAVDSGI
+6761 SSSAIDSGI
-6770 TIDSGLVLTIDQNPV
+6770 TIDSGLVLTTDQNPV
-6785 ITGTAAPGESVTVTF
+6785 ITGTAAPGESVTVIF
-6800 SGATEATETVTADAS
+6800 SGATEATETVFADAS

-6837 TDTSGNTTSSGSIS
+6837 TDSSGNATSSGSLS
-6851 GLVIDTTPPI
+6851 GLVIDNTPINFTVEP
-6861 VNDFEVDYL
+6861 EYL
-6870 LGGITGLIK
+6870 L
-6879 IAVIGFHGTTDAEPG
+6879 
-6894 TTVTLDNSL
+6894 N
-6903 LLGISVGNETTTVQ
+6903 LLGIGILVGYEGT
-6917 SDGSWA
+6917 SDGGEGSKVYI
-6923 FTSVDIDLLAL
+6923 FDSLVLGIDLALTSAPYAVVDAQGNWDSTNLDLNL
-6934 LGNGLRDVRIIFE
+6934 LGLLGTGLENTHFYTV
-6947 DEAGNT
+6947 DEAGNYQVKNGNDVF
-6953 TTIDGEGT
+6953 IESGNIYDNG
-6961 EVASISTAGSASSDT
+6961 ASAASGDT

-6995 SSNNVLS
+6995 SSSNVLS

-7016 PEQTVQVSSAEP
+7016 PEQTVQMSSAEP
-7028 LNINDLII
+7028 LNIDDVII
-7036 NEDAEQLIALNTLV
+7036 SEDAEQLIALNTLV

>member
-163 TFDSSFDQS
+163 TFDSSFDQN

-242 DGTFEITLPTPIADG
+242 DGTFEITLPTPVADG

-419 QIQTLTAVTQADG
+419 QVQTLTAVTQADG
-432 SWSVEVGTPLA
+432 SWSVEVGTPLP

-640 VTDVAGNEATAQ
+640 VTDPAGNEATAQ

-716 SAQVTTPLPEG
+716 TAQVTTPLPEG

-742 AQASALGN
+742 AQASAVGN
-750 VDLTISINF
+750 VDLTVSINF

-816 EGQFNVVATVTDA
+816 EGQFSVIATVTDA

-884 EGNEQTLTTITNT
+884 EGNEQTLTTTTNT

-910 EGDFTVTA
+910 QGDFTVTA

-970 VTLTVTDSLGAEQQL
+970 VTLIVTDSLGAEQQL

-996 IEIPTALSEGDF
+996 IEISTALSEGDF

-1020 AAQDSQLGSVDTTPP
+1020 AAQDSQLGTVDTTPP

-1118 TGTGTIDLS
+1118 TGTGIIDLS

-1154 AGTTVTLTLTDAG
+1154 AGTTVTLTLTDAA

-1205 AGNQSETLAQGTIDN
+1205 AGNQRETLAQGTIDN

-1273 DGTFSVD
+1273 DGTFTVD
-1280 VPNELS
+1280 VPDELS
-1286 EGEFTVEV
+1286 EGEYSVDV
-1294 SVTDTSGNETTA
+1294 SITDTAGNVSTEV
-1306 TTTGEIDTSAPVITI
+1306 TTGTIDTSAPAITI
-1321 DALADSNDTT
+1321 DALADSND
-1331 PTISGT
+1331 
-1337 ATGEPEG
+1337 
-1344 TVVTITVTDDAGNE
+1344 
-1358 QVITTEVLANGTF
+1358 
-1371 TVDVPNELSEGE
+1371 
-1383 FIVEVSVTDT
+1383 
-1393 SGNETTATTTGEV
+1393 
-1406 DTAAPT
+1406 
-1412 VTIDPIGDTND
+1412 
-1423 TTPTISGT
+1423 
-1431 ATGEPEGT
+1431 
-1439 LVTITVTDEAGNPQI
+1439 
-1454 ITTEVQADG
+1454 
-1463 TFSVDVPNELSEGE
+1463 
-1477 FTVEVSVTDT
+1477 
-1487 AGNET
+1487 
-1492 TVTTTGEVD
+1492 
-1501 TAAPT
+1501 
-1506 VIIDPVGDTNNTT
+1506 TT

-1583 NETTVTTTGEVD
+1583 NETTATTTGEVD
-1595 TAAPTVIIDPV
+1595 TLAPVITIDALAD
-1606 SDTNNTTPTISGTAT
+1606 SNDTTPTISGTAT
-1621 SEPEGTVVTI
+1621 GEPEGTVVTI

-1641 IITTGVQADGTF
+1641 IITTEVQADGTFSVDVPSELSEGEFTVEVSVTDTAGNETTATTTGEVDTAAPSVIIDPVGDTNNNTPTISGTATGEPEGTVVTITVTDEAGNPQIITTEVQADGTFSVDVPNELSEGEFTVEVSVTDTSGNETTATTTGEVDTAAPSVIIDPVGDTNNNTPTISGTATGEPEGTVVTITVTDEAGNPQIITTEVQADGTFSVDVPNELSEGEFTVEVSVTDTAGNEITATTTGEVDTSAPVITIDALADSNDTTPTISGTATGEPEGTVVTITVTDEAGNPQIITTEVQADGTF

-1707 PTISGTASGEPAG
+1707 PTISGTVSGEPAG

-1729 ANGIVQIITAEVIT
+1729 ANGIVQIITAEVIA

-1891 NDTTPIISGST
+1891 NDTTPVISGNT
-1902 TDVASGTVIN
+1902 TDVVAGTVIN

-2299 ADGSWSADVPNALS
+2299 ADGSWSADVPNALR

-2360 INGTSDAADGTTI
+2360 INGTSDAADDTTI

-2400 PIDLAEGE
+2400 PSVLAEGE
-2408 YTVTAQVDDGLG
+2408 YTVTAEVDDGLG
-2420 NIGSATETGQI
+2420 NIGSATETGEI

-2448 TTPTIAGSS
+2448 TTPTIAGTS
-2457 DAPQGST
+2457 DAPQGSE
-2464 VTVIVTDSSG
+2464 VTIVVTDSNG
-2474 TPQTMSATVLANG
+2474 AAQTINATVLANG

-2499 GAYTI
+2499 GAYTV
-2504 SASVSDAAGND
+2504 SASVEDVAGNEA
-2515 TTATGAGEI
+2515 TATGAGEI
-2524 DTTAPTLILTNPGS
+2524 DTIAPTLVLTSPGS
-2538 SNDITPTL
+2538 SNDVTPTL

-2554 GTVIN
+2554 GTVIT
-2559 FTVVDDLGNTQTFT
+2559 FIVTDDLGGEQTFT

-2602 DVAGNSTDITGNGTI
+2602 DVAGNSTNITGNGTI

-2639 TGTSDAPNS
+2639 TGISDAPNS
-2648 TITVTFTDATNAT
+2648 TITVTFTDAANAT

-2673 WSATPT
+2673 WSATPS
-2679 GTLAE
+2679 GDLAE

-2693 TDAAGNTGTGTDT
+2693 TDAAGNTGTGTDS

-2834 VTIVVTDSAGNPQ
+2834 VNIVVTDSAGNPQ

-2860 ATPATPLSEG
+2860 ATPTTPLSEG
-2870 QSTIEV
+2870 ETTIEV
-2876 SVRDSVGNETTVS
+2876 SVRDGVGNETTAS
-2889 DTTTIDTQAPLLT
+2889 DTTNIDTQAPLLT
-2902 IQNVGDVSDL
+2902 IQNVGDISDL

-2923 GGTVTLTITDS
+2923 GGTVTLTVTDS
-2934 RGINQTLSTVVGSD
+2934 DGVVQTITTTVESD
-2948 GHWAI
+2948 GHWDI
-2953 EIPGALAQGDFTVSA
+2953 EILSALAQGDFIVSA
-2968 NITDAAG
+2968 SITDAAG

-2987 TITPVITV
+2987 TITPVVTV
-2995 DALGLGNDSTPVVSG
+2995 DALGLSNDSTPVISG
-3010 TSTEPEGT
+3010 TSTEPAGT
-3018 VINII
+3018 VINIV

-3040 SGNWQAT
+3040 NGDWQAT
-3047 SPELPDGSYNV
+3047 SPELPDGSYTV

-3069 GGAVQSG
+3069 GGATQTG

-3098 TISGSSNAPAG
+3098 TISGSSNA
-3109 TVISI
+3109 
-3114 SVSDGT
+3114 
-3120 TTETFTATVQADG
+3120 
-3133 SWSADVPNALT
+3133 
-3144 DGPLTI
+3144 
-3150 EASVSDSAG
+3150 
-3159 NTTTLSETATLNTTA
+3159 
-3174 PSISIN
+3174 
-3180 ALVDTNDTTPTI
+3180 
-3192 NGTSDA
+3192 
-3198 ADGTTI
+3198 
-3204 SLTFEDSA
+3204 
-3212 GNITTVDTTV
+3212 
-3222 TGGVWSV
+3222 
-3229 DAPIDLAEGEY
+3229 
-3240 TVTAQVDDGLGNIGS
+3240 
-3255 ATETGQIDLTGPSLV
+3255 
-3270 ITDNG
+3270 
-3275 VGNDTTPTIA
+3275 
-3285 GSSDA
+3285 
-3290 PQGSTVTVIVT
+3290 
-3301 DSSGTPQTMSAT
+3301 
-3313 VLANGTWSI
+3313 
-3322 PVPVALA
+3322 
-3329 EGAYTISASVSDAAG
+3329 
-3344 NDTTATGAGEI
+3344 
-3355 DTTAPTL
+3355 
-3362 ILTNPG
+3362 
-3368 SSNDITPTLSGTSD
+3368 
-3382 AVEGTVINFTVVDDL
+3382 
-3397 GNTQTFTTT
+3397 
-3406 VDADGNFSIEVPT
+3406 
-3419 ALAEG
+3419 
-3424 PYTITANISDVAGNS
+3424 
-3439 TDITGNGTID
+3439 
-3449 TTAPSVSVDAP
+3449 
-3460 LLTND
+3460 
-3465 STPTVTGTSDAPNS
+3465 
-3479 TITVT
+3479 
-3484 FTDATNATQS
+3484 
-3494 IDVQTDASGNWSAT
+3494 
-3508 PTGTLA
+3508 
-3514 EGNYSV
+3514 
-3520 SASITDAAGNTG
+3520 
-3532 TGTDTGEVDIT
+3532 
-3543 PPDLAFTPTFLLG
+3543 
-3556 SLVLLNGTS
+3556 
-3565 DLPAGSEITITEQLV
+3565 
-3580 GGGVGVSYTTTT
+3580 
-3592 DANGNWSLTGID
+3592 
-3604 ISLLNLGSVIA
+3604 
-3615 TATDAAGNTR
+3615 R
-3625 TISSDDFDNTPP
+3625 
-3637 TLTVDVAAQSDSNTP
+3637 
-3652 IISGTSDAGEGA
+3652 
-3664 QVTIV
+3664 
-3669 VTDSAGNPQTIT
+3669 
-3681 ALVDANGDWSA
+3681 
-3692 TPATPLSEGQ
+3692 
-3702 STIEVSVRDSVGNET
+3702 
-3717 TVSDTTTIDTQ
+3717 
-3728 APTLTI
+3728 
-3734 QNVGD
+3734 
-3739 VNDLTPTL
+3739 
-3747 QGTSNEIGG
+3747 
-3756 TVTLTVTDSDGVVQ
+3756 
-3770 TFTTTVESDGHWN
+3770 
-3783 IEIPGAL
+3783 
-3790 AQGDFSV
+3790 
-3797 VASITDAAGND
+3797 
-3808 TTANSSGNVDTITPV
+3808 
-3823 ITVDALGLG
+3823 
-3832 NDSTPVVSG
+3832 
-3841 TSTEPEGTVVNIVI
+3841 
-3855 TDSNGDETPI
+3855 
-3865 TATVDANGNWQA
+3865 
-3877 ICPELPDGSYTV
+3877 
-3889 QASITDDAGNTG
+3889 
-3901 GAVQSGNLDSL
+3901 
-3912 APTLTLDTVGAT
+3912 
-3924 NDSTPAISG
+3924 
-3933 STNAPAGTVINI
+3933 AGTVINI

-3964 SWSADVPTALADGE
+3964 SWSADVPNALSDGE

-3984 VSDSAGNTTTLSEN
+3984 VSDSAGNTTTLSET

-4055 GVWSVDAPIDLAEG
+4055 GVWSVDAPSVLAEG
-4069 EYTVTAQVD
+4069 EYTVTATVD

-4083 IGSATETGQI
+4083 IGSATETGLI
-4093 DLTGPSLVITDNGVG
+4093 DLTGPSLLITDNGVG
-4108 NDTTPTIAGSSDAP
+4108 NDTTPTIAGTSDAV
-4122 QGSTVTVIV
+4122 QGSEVTIVV
-4131 TDSSGTPQTMSATVL
+4131 TDSSGTPQTISATVL

-4154 VPVAL
+4154 VPIAL
-4159 AEGAYTISASVSDA
+4159 AEGNFTVSASVSDT
-4173 AGNDTTAT
+4173 AGNEATAT
-4181 GAGEIDTTAPTLI
+4181 GTGEIDTTAPTLV
-4194 LTNPG
+4194 LTSSG
-4199 SSNDITPTLSGTS
+4199 SSSDITPTLSGTS

-4226 DLGNTQTFTTTV
+4226 DQGNTQIFTSTV
-4238 DADGNFSIEVPT
+4238 DADGNFSVEVPT

-4255 PYTITANISDVAGNS
+4255 PYSIEASISDVAGNS
-4270 TDITGNGTIDT
+4270 TNITGNGTVDT
-4281 TAPSVSVDAPLLTN
+4281 TAPSINMDAPVLTN

-4301 TGTSDAPNSTITVT
+4301 IGTSDAPNSTITVT
-4315 FTDATNATQS
+4315 FTDAANATQS
-4325 IDVQTDASGNWSAT
+4325 IDVQTDANGNWSAT

-4358 AGNTGTGTDT
+4358 AGNTGTGTDS
-4368 GEVDITPPDLAF
+4368 GEVDVTPPTLAF
-4380 TPTFLLGSLVLL
+4380 TPTFELGLLVTLG
-4392 NGTSDL
+4392 GTSDL

-4408 QLVGGGVG
+4408 QLVGGGIG
-4416 VSYTTTTDA
+4416 ATYTTTTDA
-4425 NGNWSLT
+4425 DGNWSLV
-4432 GIDISL
+4432 GLDVSL
-4438 LNLGSVIATATDAAG
+4438 LDVGSVIATATDAAG

-4480 NTPIISGTS
+4480 NTPVISGTS

-4590 LTITDSEGAV
+4590 LTITDSAGAV
-4600 QTIDTIVGSDGHW
+4600 QTIDTIVDSDGHW
-4613 AIEVSTALA
+4613 AIEIPGALA
-4622 QGDFSVVASIT
+4622 QGDFTVSANIT
-4633 DAAGNESTANSSG
+4633 DAAGNDTTANSSG
-4646 NVDTITPI
+4646 NVDTITPVI
-4654 VTVDALGLGNDSTPV
+4654 TVDALGLGNDSTPV
-4669 ISGTSTEPEGTVV
+4669 VSGISTEPEGTVI
-4682 NIVITDSNGDEHP
+4682 NIIITDSNGDEHP
-4695 ITATVDANGDWQ
+4695 ITATVDASGNWQ

-4758 TPTISGSSNAPAGT
+4758 TPAISGSSNAPAGT
-4772 VISISVSDGTTTET
+4772 VINISVSDGTTTEM

-4827 ENATLNTTAPSI
+4827 EGATLDTNAPSI
-4839 SINVLVDTNDTTP
+4839 NIDALMDTNDTTP
-4852 EIRGTSDAADG
+4852 
-4863 TTISLT
+4863 
-4869 FEDSAGNI
+4869 
-4877 TTVDTTVTGGV
+4877 
-4888 WSVDA
+4888 
-4893 PIDLAEGEYTV
+4893 
-4904 TAQVDDGLGNIGSA
+4904 
-4918 TETGQ
+4918 
-4923 IDLTGPSLVITD
+4923 
-4935 NGVGNDTT
+4935 
-4943 PTIAGSSDAPQ
+4943 
-4954 GSTVTVIVTDSSG
+4954 
-4967 TPQTMSATVLANG
+4967 
-4980 TWSIP
+4980 
-4985 VPVALAE
+4985 
-4992 GAYTISASVSDA
+4992 
-5004 AGNDTTATGAGEID
+5004 
-5018 TTAPTLILTNPGSSN
+5018 
-5033 DITPTLSGT
+5033 
-5042 SDAVEGTVINFT
+5042 
-5054 VVDDLGNT
+5054 
-5062 QTFTTTVDADGNF
+5062 
-5075 SIEVP
+5075 
-5080 TALAEGPYTITANIS
+5080 
-5095 DVAGNSTDITGN
+5095 
-5107 GTIDTTAP
+5107 
-5115 SVSVDAPLLTN
+5115 
-5126 DSTPTVTGTSD
+5126 
-5137 APNSTITV
+5137 
-5145 TFTDATNATQ
+5145 
-5155 SIDVQTDASGNWSVT
+5155 
-5170 PSGDLAEGNYS
+5170 
-5181 VSASITDAAG
+5181 
-5191 NTGTGTDTGE
+5191 
-5201 VDITAPD
+5201 
-5208 LEIIPSFLLGNLVSL
+5208 
-5223 SGDSDLPG
+5223 
-5231 GSVITIT
+5231 
-5238 EYLVGGLVGAT
+5238 
-5249 YTATTNPDGTWGLA
+5249 
-5263 NITVPLLNL
+5263 
-5272 AYVTASATDAAGNVR
+5272 NV
-5287 TINTLDFDNVAP
+5287 
-5299 DLTVSVDALSNDS
+5299 
-5312 TPVISGTTD
+5312 
-5321 MGQGTVINIT
+5321 
-5331 VTDSEGES
+5331 
-5339 QAFTAIVQA
+5339 
-5348 DGSWSADVPAELA
+5348 
-5361 QGQYTVV
+5361 
-5368 AEVRDSVG
+5368 
-5376 NLTTQ
+5376 
-5381 QTQGEI
+5381 
-5387 DSVAPTLIVNEV
+5387 
-5399 NATIDTTPTISGTS
+5399 
-5413 NEIGADVSIIIGGQ
+5413 
-5427 TLTATVG
+5427 
-5434 TDGNWQVDV
+5434 
-5443 PVALVDGDYTAQ
+5443 
-5455 VSITDDANNIS
+5455 
-5466 STTIDLTID
+5466 
-5475 TQVPVIVL
+5475 
-5483 NDTTVFNTNTPII
+5483 
-5496 SGTSTEPQNTVVDI
+5496 
-5510 VITDSNGDIHTLTA
+5510 
-5524 IVDASGDWQVT
+5524 
-5535 APSLPDGNYDVEVSI
+5535 
-5550 TDDAGNT
+5550 
-5557 GSDTGSSF
+5557 
-5565 VDTQAP
+5565 
-5571 SITINALGTINNS
+5571 
-5584 TPTIS
+5584 
-5589 GTSNESENT
+5589 
-5598 SITVTV
+5598 
-5604 TDGDST
+5604 
-5610 ETYTTVVGAGG
+5610 
-5621 VWSVDIT
+5621 
-5628 DVLTD
+5628 
-5633 GEITVSA
+5633 
-5640 SIVDT
+5640 
-5645 AGNSASANATATLNT
+5645 
-5660 NAPTINI
+5660 
-5667 NTIVDTN
+5667 
-5674 DQTPA
+5674 
-5679 ISGTSSAADNTE
+5679 SGTSS
-5691 ITVVITDVNNVS
+5691 
-5703 HTVTTTV
+5703 
-5710 VGGIWSVDA
+5710 
-5719 TDILPEG
+5719 
-5726 EFTVSASVTEGSLT
+5726 
-5740 SNTTGSGVIDLT
+5740 
-5752 APTLSITPLVTLNDT
+5752 
-5767 TPTISG
+5767 
-5773 TTTAPQGALVIIL
+5773 
-5786 ITDSLGA
+5786 
-5793 EQTVNATVGAN
+5793 
-5804 GTWSVAASTELS
+5804 
-5816 EGIYTV
+5816 
-5822 LASTTDTAGN
+5822 
-5832 PVNTSITGEV
+5832 
-5842 DITAPVV
+5842 
-5849 TINDIAGSTD
+5849 
-5859 LTPSISGNVTGA
+5859 
-5871 MVGDAVA
+5871 
-5878 VVFTDA
+5878 
-5884 LGNKHTVNT
+5884 
-5893 TVQTGGVWSVEATSS
+5893 
-5908 LSQGDYSVEVSV
+5908 
-5920 TDSAGNTGDATNT
+5920 
-5933 ATIDTIAPEI
+5933 
-5943 SINQSSLILTQ
+5943 
-5954 DSTPLITGTSNEENT
+5954 
-5969 NVIVTFTDSAGV
+5969 
-5981 SHQMTVQ
+5981 
-5988 TDGNGDWQAAANNIL
+5988 
-6003 ADGVYSVSATIS
+6003 
-6015 DAAGNTSVDNKTGG
+6015 
-6029 EVDTVGPELT
+6029 
-6039 IVPSFLLGQLVSL
+6039 
-6052 SGTSD
+6052 
-6057 LGEGKTVT
+6057 
-6065 VTLEL
+6065 
-6070 AGDLAD
+6070 
-6076 LTYDV
+6076 
-6081 TTDANGD
+6081 
-6088 WVLVGLA
+6088 
-6095 VNVIGLSVIKASATD
+6095 
-6110 EAGNTTTVT
+6110 
-6119 TADVDASTPVLNAV
+6119 
-6133 VDFVTGQ
+6133 
-6140 GDLPIISG
+6140 
-6148 TTDQAPGTEVLVRVV
+6148 
-6163 DSENVVQ
+6163 
-6170 ELTAIVQADNTWAV
+6170 
-6184 QVPQSLAEGTFS
+6184 
-6196 VTVDVLSEV
+6196 
-6205 GITTTQLLTGVVD
+6205 
-6218 TISPTLGLQ
+6218 
-6227 VIGTTS
+6227 
-6233 DSTPIIQGTSDL
+6233 
-6245 INGVVEIQLDGGSV
+6245 
-6259 LTTTVDALGIFTL
+6259 
-6272 EVDALTEG
+6272 
-6280 QHVANVSITDDA
+6280 
-6292 GNVVTDT
+6292 
-6299 LEFVVDTLVPVV
+6299 
-6311 DILPLTISDTDIL
+6311 
-6324 TISGSSEEPEGT
+6324 
-6336 DIDVTVI
+6336 
-6343 GSNGDETVFDAVVG
+6343 
-6357 SDGTWSLVTT
+6357 
-6367 SLPDGIY
+6367 
-6374 TVYANITDA
+6374 
-6383 AGNVGESVTEQVTI
+6383 
-6397 DTIPP
+6397 
-6402 VLEIDAFG
+6402 
-6410 VLNTLTPTI
+6410 
-6419 TGSSDEEVGS
+6419 
-6429 LITVNITDST
+6429 
-6439 AAVQTVTTTVL
+6439 
-6450 GDGTWSVIAPLLPEG
+6450 
-6465 EITVEAISTDSAG
+6465 
-6478 NTTTVNQI
+6478 
-6486 GTVSTTLP
+6486 
-6494 SLLINPII
+6494 
-6502 DTSDTTPTI
+6502 
-6511 SGTTDV
+6511 
-6517 LNGNVE
+6517 
-6523 VVITD
+6523 
-6528 SSGTTTTYNTTAIA
+6528 
-6542 GIWSLIPT
+6542 
-6550 VPLAEGAFT
+6550 
-6559 VDATVENLSLTSS
+6559 
-6572 TSLDGIVDLTPPTVE
+6572 
-6587 VDQLPVT
+6587 
-6594 NNPLPTI
+6594 
-6601 TGISDAPAGTN
+6601 
-6612 VSVVITDANNDS
+6612 
-6624 QTITAQV
+6624 
-6631 AGNGTWS
+6631 
-6638 VTATTALSEGSF
+6638 
-6650 SATASISDT
+6650 
-6659 AGNSAS
+6659 
-6665 DTMGSSTDYTA
+6665 
-6676 PTVVIDPILVGQD
+6676 
-6689 TTPTVTGS
+6689 
-6697 VTESFAGALVVV
+6697 
-6709 MFTDSAGATHNVQTT
+6709 
-6724 VEPDGTWSVT
+6724 
-6734 STEVLPEGNYSV
+6734 
-6746 DVSIA
+6746 
-6751 DGAGN
+6751 
-6756 IGEGS
+6756 
-6761 ASSAVDSGI
+6761 
-6770 TIDSGLVLTIDQNPV
+6770 
-6785 ITGTAAPGESVTVTF
+6785 
-6800 SGATEATETVTADAS
+6800 
-6815 GEWSVTANT
+6815 
-6824 TLADGA
+6824 
-6830 YTVTAVA
+6830 
-6837 TDTSGNTTSSGSIS
+6837 
-6851 GLVIDTTPPI
+6851 
-6861 VNDFEVDYL
+6861 
-6870 LGGITGLIK
+6870 
-6879 IAVIGFHGTTDAEPG
+6879 
-6894 TTVTLDNSL
+6894 
-6903 LLGISVGNETTTVQ
+6903 
-6917 SDGSWA
+6917 
-6923 FTSVDIDLLAL
+6923 
-6934 LGNGLRDVRIIFE
+6934 
-6947 DEAGNT
+6947 
-6953 TTIDGEGT
+6953 
-6961 EVASISTAGSASSDT
+6961 
-6976 IPASFSEE
+6976 
-6984 SALGDTIPNEV
+6984 
-6995 SSNNVLS
+6995 
-7002 TETIDLGNLSGLST
+7002 
-7016 PEQTVQVSSAEP
+7016 
-7028 LNINDLII
+7028 
-7036 NEDAEQLIALNTLV
+7036 
-7050 EDEGSA
+7050 
-7056 IAYTPAQSGGSID
+7056 
-7069 AAAPAVDVQNQSEE
+7069 
-7083 MIKHLIESSN
+7083 
-7093 NQTDI
+7093 